1 MMEQKGETGMK
12 KSGKLNT
19 GAGKAIAAGSLL
31 TIIMLLTEMAI
42 LSKTMLSGKVGE
54 NSVAVLIPVMLAI
67 SVFIG
72 SWLTTILSQE
82 GKIAKAVITGG
93 LLLFVLIV
101 ACMVMEGPLR
111 SAPSRIGAIG
121 IGVLSSCVLCM
132 KKGKKHVGR
141 QRRYR

>member
-1 MMEQKGETGMK
+1 MK

-72 SWLTTILSQE
+72 CWLTTNLSRE
-82 GKIAKAVITGG
+82 GKIVAAAINGG
-93 LLLFVLIV
+93 LLLFVLII
-101 ACMVMEGPLR
+101 ACMVMEGPVQ
-111 SAPSRIGAIG
+111 SVPSIIGAIG
-121 IGVLSSCVLCM
+121 ISVLLSCVLCM
-132 KKGKKHVGR
+132 KKGKKHAGH